1 MPALSR
7 LAALAAAG
15 LGIAVLAT
23 AAPVAAQ
30 SVADKAVLA
39 CTSAAK
45 ARAGTAVRVFKVS
58 GQTMPIV
65 ELIAPGNVNYTCFTD
80 STGKVLRLSK
90 DKNTST

>member
-15 LGIAVLAT
+15 LGVAVLAT
-23 AAPVAAQ
+23 AAPAAAQ

-45 ARAGTAVRVFKVS
+45 ARAGSNVRVIKVS

-65 ELIAPGNVNYTCFTD
+65 ELTAPGNVNYTCFTD